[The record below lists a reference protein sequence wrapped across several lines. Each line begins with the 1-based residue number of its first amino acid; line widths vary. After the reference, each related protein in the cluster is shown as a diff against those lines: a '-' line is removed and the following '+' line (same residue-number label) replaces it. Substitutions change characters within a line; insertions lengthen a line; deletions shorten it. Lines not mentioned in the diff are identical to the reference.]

1 MSGQPTTA
9 GGGRQVNVHVHDHV
23 SSPRPSVSS
32 ELAPEL
38 PALQATSSAHP
49 GVPSAPVTPPR
60 GRTMARYPESLGRV
74 PLHRRGTS
82 KTYER
87 LEDLLRE
94 AGYRETRVFTPE
106 AEQSTR
112 NSLGKQEGRLN
123 GSIRGGV
130 GAVVGFLTG
139 LVSRNS
145 SVCREAATSGEV
157 STPTTSRQ
165 AEGQVSSAPS
175 SPPPRVQQLNGLPN
189 TSNTSSTTSLSGY
202 SQNLSTESLHITV
215 QRMRINSALG
225 SAESIHPSTGTAR
238 HIVQPHQSS
247 HALPH
252 HSRYHLMQQ
261 QRPSLHRQPSKLGQ
275 SHVPT
280 SHAYLRHMASAPDI
294 QPLIKRPSS
303 SEISLRSHQRLQA
316 THGRHRG
323 TQQHRRVF
331 RPNDR
336 EFVSNYECKREAK
349 DQLSQPPLPRN
360 WLESVTRA
368 ILSGAGTTPMS
379 DTASAR
385 TVATQKSSSAVSAH
399 STLQSKGPRPTR
411 KPSLLRPEVQGQ
423 KAKICEVQVHHAV
436 VVCRSAPTSRT
447 TSPVRTSIID
457 KHPHIRSNRLN
468 QSRRTSKQPDS
479 RSRQKGKDKDTET
492 VPSLAKTRV
501 ENDGWE
507 IQHRYLGGW
516 GMDTRGNESPSDD
529 DDDDDDDELGLDRLL
544 VPPRRQHSVRSLR
557 KHLQPRRN
565 EAASSTVA
573 GGSDRSS
580 LLSSGRSRPDWWN
593 QSWGT
598 SGGREWTAGD
608 GGEDEEGY
616 RHVFSGYESGTAGR
630 SNRRRRGLPG
640 SWAQW
645 RTAS

>member
-1 MSGQPTTA
+1 MSGQATTA
-9 GGGRQVNVHVHDHV
+9 DGGLQVNVHVHDHI

-38 PALQATSSAHP
+38 PSLQATSSAHP
-49 GVPSAPVTPPR
+49 GVPSTPVTPPR
-60 GRTMARYPESLGRV
+60 GRTTTRYPESLGRV

-106 AEQSTR
+106 AERSTR
-112 NSLGKQEGRLN
+112 NSLGKQEGRSN

-145 SVCREAATSGEV
+145 SMCREAATSGEV
-157 STPTTSRQ
+157 STPTTSQQ

-175 SPPPRVQQLNGLPN
+175 PPSPRIQQLNGVPK
-189 TSNTSSTTSLSGY
+189 TSSISSLSDY

-247 HALPH
+247 RALPH

-275 SHVPT
+275 AHVPI
-280 SHAYLRHMASAPDI
+280 SHAHLRHMASAPNI
-294 QPLIKRPSS
+294 QPLIKCPSS

-323 TQQHRRVF
+323 TQQHRHVF
-331 RPNDR
+331 RPNDH
-336 EFVSNYECKREAK
+336 EVVSNYEYKREAK

-368 ILSGAGTTPMS
+368 ILSGAGTALTS

-385 TVATQKSSSAVSAH
+385 TVATQKSSSALSVH
-399 STLQSKGPRPTR
+399 STLQNKGPRPTR
-411 KPSLLRPEVQGQ
+411 KPSLLRLEVQGQ

-436 VVCRSAPTSRT
+436 VLCRSAPTSRT

-457 KHPHIRSNRLN
+457 KHPQIRSNWLN
-468 QSRRTSKQPDS
+468 QSWRTGKQPGS
-479 RSRQKGKDKDTET
+479 RSGQKGKDKDTEI

-529 DDDDDDDELGLDRLL
+529 DDDDGDDELGLDRLL

-557 KHLQPRRN
+557 KHLQPPRN

-580 LLSSGRSRPDWWN
+580 LLSTGRSRPDWWN
-593 QSWGT
+593 RSWGT
-598 SGGREWTAGD
+598 SEGREWTTGN
-608 GGEDEEGY
+608 GGEDEEGCH
-616 RHVFSGYESGTAGR
+616 HVFSGYESGTAGR

>member
-1 MSGQPTTA
+1 MLGETTAA
-9 GGGRQVNVHVHDHV
+9 GGGRQVNVHDHIA
-23 SSPRPSVSS
+23 SPRPSVSS

-38 PALQATSSAHP
+38 PSPQTTSSATITPP
-49 GVPSAPVTPPR
+49 GVPSTLITPPR

-106 AEQSTR
+106 TERSAR

-123 GSIRGGV
+123 SSIRGGV

-145 SVCREAATSGEV
+145 SLCREAATSGEV
-157 STPTTSRQ
+157 TTPSTSWQ
-165 AEGQVSSAPS
+165 AEGQISSAPS
-175 SPPPRVQQLNGLPN
+175 SPSPRVEQLNGLAKA
-189 TSNTSSTTSLSGY
+189 SNTSSTTSLPGY
-202 SQNLSTESLHITV
+202 SQNLSSESLHITV

-225 SAESIHPSTGTAR
+225 SAEPIHPSAGTAR

-247 HALPH
+247 RALPH
-252 HSRYHLMQQ
+252 HSRYQLMQQ

-280 SHAYLRHMASAPDI
+280 VHAHLRHMASAPNI
-294 QPLIKRPSS
+294 QPLNKRPSS

-323 TQQHRRVF
+323 TQRHRRVF
-331 RPNDR
+331 GPNDH
-336 EFVSNYECKREAK
+336 EVVSNYECKREAK
-349 DQLSQPPLPRN
+349 DQPSQPPLPRN
-360 WLESVTRA
+360 WLESVARA
-368 ILSGAGTTPMS
+368 ILSGAGTTLTP

-385 TVATQKSSSAVSAH
+385 TVATQKSSSALSEH
-399 STLQSKGPRPTR
+399 SSSQRKGPRPTR
-411 KPSLLRPEVQGQ
+411 KPSLLCPEVQGQ

-436 VVCRSAPTSRT
+436 VLCRSAPTSRT
-447 TSPVRTSIID
+447 SSPVRTSIID
-457 KHPHIRSNRLN
+457 QHSQIRSNRLD
-468 QSRRTSKQPDS
+468 QSRRTSKHPDS
-479 RSRQKGKDKDTET
+479 WGRRKGKDKKTDI

-501 ENDGWE
+501 ENDEWE

-544 VPPRRQHSVRSLR
+544 VPARRQHSVRSLR
-557 KHLQPRRN
+557 KHLQPQRN
-565 EAASSTVA
+565 EATSSTVA

-580 LLSSGRSRPDWWN
+580 LLSSRRRRPDWWN

-598 SGGREWTAGD
+598 SGGGEWTAGD

-616 RHVFSGYESGTAGR
+616 RHVFSGNESGTAGG
-630 SNRRRRGLPG
+630 NRRRRGLPG

>member
-1 MSGQPTTA
+1 MLGQTTA
-9 GGGRQVNVHVHDHV
+9 AGSERQVNVHDHIT
-23 SSPRPSVSS
+23 SPRPSVSS
-32 ELAPEL
+32 ELAPGL
-38 PALQATSSAHP
+38 PSPQTTSSATIMPP
-49 GVPSAPVTPPR
+49 GVPSTPGTPPR

-106 AEQSTR
+106 AERSAR
-112 NSLGKQEGRLN
+112 NSSGKQESRLN
-123 GSIRGGV
+123 SSIRGGV

-145 SVCREAATSGEV
+145 SLCRESATSGEV
-157 STPTTSRQ
+157 TTPSTSRQ
-165 AEGQVSSAPS
+165 VEGQMSSAPS
-175 SPPPRVQQLNGLPN
+175 SPSLRVEQLNGLAKA
-189 TSNTSSTTSLSGY
+189 SNRS
-202 SQNLSTESLHITV
+202 NLSSESLHITA

-225 SAESIHPSTGTAR
+225 SAEPIHPSAGTTR
-238 HIVQPHQSS
+238 HIVQPH
-247 HALPH
+247 
-252 HSRYHLMQQ
+252 HLTQQ

-275 SHVPT
+275 SHVPAV
-280 SHAYLRHMASAPDI
+280 HAHLRHMASAPNI
-294 QPLIKRPSS
+294 QPLNKCPSS
-303 SEISLRSHQRLQA
+303 SEISLRSHQRLTSNPWA
-316 THGRHRG
+316 PSRNTASSS
-323 TQQHRRVF
+323 
-331 RPNDR
+331 
-336 EFVSNYECKREAK
+336 FVSNYECKREAK
-349 DQLSQPPLPRN
+349 DQSSLPPLPRN
-360 WLESVTRA
+360 WLESH
-368 ILSGAGTTPMS
+368 P
-379 DTASAR
+379 AR
-385 TVATQKSSSAVSAH
+385 TVATQKSSSALSEH
-399 STLQSKGPRPTR
+399 SSSQRKGPRPTR
-411 KPSLLRPEVQGQ
+411 KPSLLCPEVQGQ

-436 VVCRSAPTSRT
+436 VLCRSAPTSRT
-447 TSPVRTSIID
+447 SSPVRTSIID
-457 KHPHIRSNRLN
+457 QHSQIRSNLAG
-468 QSRRTSKQPDS
+468 SHPDS
-479 RSRQKGKDKDTET
+479 WDTDI

-501 ENDGWE
+501 ENDEWE

-544 VPPRRQHSVRSLR
+544 VPARRQHSVRSLR
-557 KHLQPRRN
+557 KHLQPQRN

-580 LLSSGRSRPDWWN
+580 LLSSRRSRPDWWN

-598 SGGREWTAGD
+598 SGGRERTAGD

-616 RHVFSGYESGTAGR
+616 RHVFSGNESGTAGG
-630 SNRRRRGLPG
+630 NRRRRGLPG